1 MVESSQGRIQQN
13 GWELTWQDS
22 AQRLRAHKLQV
33 VRAIQMIRATAILCS
48 YMCSQNTEF
57 YFCHSAAVPSLTQ
70 QLQWSRWS
78 LKWHIKW
85 WTQQNETWKP
95 LHITRITHRNSHS
108 SCFWWGDWTKWSMS
122 FCMVAKTCQ
131 LFVNKNNDQHH
142 LVWWPRPVNCLLTKI
157 MINIIL
163 YGGQDLSQPINCL
176 LTKWSITIIM
186 HGGQDTANQPFA
198 DKVIHYYPLW
208 SYLVA
213 RTVNSRQNDPHHQL
227 WCGQDAVNYSCW
239 QNDPH
244 HQLWGGQDAV
254 NYSCWQND
262 PHHQLWGG
270 QDAVNYSCW
279 QNDPH
284 QHAYQLMHIDGQLLL
299 LTKWS
304 TPPCLV
310 VKTVNCRHKMTHKH
324 LPVCAGTWWPR
335 RSTVNTK
342 LPTRRSTVN
351 TKLPTPLYLVVKTV
365 NCKYQMTDT
374 TTPGGQDSQ
383 M

>member
-1 MVESSQGRIQQN
+1 
-13 GWELTWQDS
+13 
-22 AQRLRAHKLQV
+22 
-33 VRAIQMIRATAILCS
+33 
-48 YMCSQNTEF
+48 
-57 YFCHSAAVPSLTQ
+57 
-70 QLQWSRWS
+70 
-78 LKWHIKW
+78 
-85 WTQQNETWKP
+85 
-95 LHITRITHRNSHS
+95 
-108 SCFWWGDWTKWSMS
+108 
-122 FCMVAKTCQ
+122 
-131 LFVNKNNDQHH
+131 
-142 LVWWPRPVNCLLTKI
+142 

-213 RTVNSRQNDPHHQL
+213 RTVNSR
-227 WCGQDAVNYSCW
+227 
-239 QNDPH
+239 
-244 HQLWGGQDAV
+244 
-254 NYSCWQND
+254 QND

-335 RSTVNTK
+335 QSTVNTK

-383 M
+383 L